1 MKKVL
6 YCTLAAA
13 GVMSLASC
21 SNDDAPMPAGDGV
34 NITVKLPRDMAT
46 RGTFGDGTDDG
57 DRAILDNLQ
66 WSVFEVLENGTREL
80 VFSDGRTAFGS
91 SQTEELVSLPLAKGK
106 TYQVAF
112 YADDKDNAFVT
123 YSDGNISVDYTKGVS
138 NTAAEDAF
146 IGKSEVF
153 TVTGAY
159 SETVTLTRPFAQL
172 NWGTDDTEAKVLNK
186 VIQTLTAEV
195 AVTKGLYTGM
205 NVISGE
211 TIGEPVATPVK
222 FAAVEFTSLP
232 GQAFPVKKDD
242 VNAEPYLLVAMNY
255 LLTGNGTIDCELSFN
270 NGLTPVTVNAAPVQ
284 VNHRTNI
291 YGSLLTAPGEFNI
304 KVDNNFLPEDN
315 NIKIVTKASELA
327 DALNKGGDIE
337 IPAGATVNLED
348 ILGTPNDTPA
358 INVTKPTSLEVKG
371 KLECGTGGQIQV
383 KSHLSISGTGSI
395 DTGIRGAFNVTTG
408 GTLEAKDVTFN
419 SPKAYRGG
427 DVWNEGGGSMTFTNV
442 TFNSN
447 MATVYFQPA
456 GEDDTLT
463 MTGCVVNNT
472 SKNSIVNPETNSRVW
487 SYAIRVQGGKAVLK
501 DLTVNAVQGAVAVGR
516 GAVCDIMSG
525 TYTVNDSEP
534 GKGDGFYCVYVA
546 REGIANV
553 YDGKF
558 ASVRISVFN
567 GNEDVAGD
575 KFGFV
580 NLFGGKYSSKGVNQS
595 GEAFTLPEGYE
606 YVPLTGEDPYK
617 WEVVKSNS

>member
-1 MKKVL
+1 MKKL
-6 YCTLAAA
+6 IYSALLA
-13 GVMSLASC
+13 GMTMSLAAC
-21 SNDDAPMPAGDGV
+21 SSEEPAVENRDGNVTFTIEVPAG
-34 NITVKLPRDMAT
+34 MAT
-46 RGTFGDGTDDG
+46 R
-57 DRAILDNLQ
+57 A
-66 WSVFEVLENGTREL
+66 
-80 VFSDGRTAFGS
+80 
-91 SQTEELVSLPLAKGK
+91 
-106 TYQVAF
+106 
-112 YADDKDNAFVT
+112 
-123 YSDGNISVDYTKGVS
+123 YSDGLTATKLHYYVYDEDKASDNNIAALNGEADFSSLKTTVSLNLVTGKKYSIVFWADKPDNSVYTYSVADKTISVNYEGA
-138 NTAAEDAF
+138 TAQDEDRDAF
-146 IGKSEVF
+146 FAYEAF
-153 TVTGAY
+153 QVTGPI
-159 SETVTLTRPFAQL
+159 SKTITLKRPFAQI
-172 NWGTDDTEAKVLNK
+172 NVGTTDMAAAEAAGLTVAKTSMVVKGVYNK
-186 VIQTLTAEV
+186 FDLSTGEV
-195 AVTKGLYTGM
+195 TGDPVDVTFAQAAIPGE
-205 NVISGE
+205 GE
-211 TIGEPVATPVK
+211 TFPYKKPESDTNTYTYLAMNYVLVNEKTTVDVTLSDDNANSSDMT
-222 FAAVEFTSLP
+222 FAAV
-232 GQAFPVKKDD
+232 
-242 VNAEPYLLVAMNY
+242 
-255 LLTGNGTIDCELSFN
+255 
-270 NGLTPVTVNAAPVQ
+270 PVQ
-284 VNHRTNI
+284 RNYRTNI
-291 YGSLLTAPGEFNI
+291 FGALLTNPAVYNVVIDNI
-304 KVDNNFLPEDN
+304 FLPEDS
-315 NIKIVTKASELA
+315 NIKIVTKSSELA

-348 ILGTPNDTPA
+348 ILGTPDDTPA

-395 DTGIRGAFNVTTG
+395 DTGIRGAFYVTTG

-501 DLTVNAVQGAVAVGR
+501 DLTVNAVQGAVAVGS

-546 REGIANV
+546 REGVANV

-567 GNEDVAGD
+567 GNEDVPGD

-580 NLFGGKYSSKGVNQS
+580 NLYGGKYSSMGKNQS
-595 GEAFTLPEGYE
+595 GEVFTLPEGYE
-606 YVPLTGEDPYK
+606 YAPLTDEDPYK